1 MFKQVLLVVV
11 FAVLTF
17 FASLELLGYAVR
29 VPTPSFLH
37 HPDTLVLALAY
48 PYVVLAII
56 LGVGLGAP
64 LGYLLKK
71 NVLRGS
77 LIAILPVPILYA
89 LFGPWPQNKWI
100 NVIGYSVIVLAY
112 CGSAYLAH
120 RLTTR
125 SKTDAHGAPLNASVS

>member
-1 MFKQVLLVVV
+1 MFKQVLWVVV

-17 FASLELLGYAVR
+17 FASLELLSYAVR
-29 VPTPSFLH
+29 APTPSFLR

-48 PYVVLAII
+48 PHFVLAVI
-56 LGVGLGAP
+56 LGIGLGAP

-77 LIAILPVPILYA
+77 FIAILPVPILYA
-89 LFGPWPQNKWI
+89 LFGPWPQNKWV

-112 CGSAYLAH
+112 CGFAHLAH

-125 SKTDAHGAPLNASVS
+125 SRADAP